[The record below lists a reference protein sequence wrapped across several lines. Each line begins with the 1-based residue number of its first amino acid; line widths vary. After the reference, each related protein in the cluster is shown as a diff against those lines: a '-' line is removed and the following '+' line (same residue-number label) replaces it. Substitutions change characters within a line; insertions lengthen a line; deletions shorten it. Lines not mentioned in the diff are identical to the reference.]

1 MLRRNGRGTG
11 RRRPIRLD
19 GKEGVTT
26 MRRTM
31 TTSFVLTLLITA
43 VLAGS
48 AFGRARHQST
58 PVMWH
63 PQTLMS
69 GEVGGGAVATL
80 VRRPNGVSFS
90 LRTLDLRA
98 GHAYTIWFVVL
109 NNPAA
114 CNATPCNAQDILLNP
129 ETDAQVTYGAGHVS
143 GGSGRAGFAGSFRV
157 GALDGW
163 LPGGRIANPLTA
175 EIQLVVND
183 HGPKLPAY
191 IRHGSSANGP
201 TSAASAARDA

>member
-1 MLRRNGRGTG
+1 
-11 RRRPIRLD
+11 
-19 GKEGVTT
+19 

-43 VLAGS
+43 VLAGP

-63 PQTLMS
+63 PQTMMT
-69 GEVGGGAVATL
+69 GGVGGGAGATL
-80 VRRPNGVSFS
+80 VRRPGGVSFS
-90 LRTLDLRA
+90 MRTLDLRA

-129 ETDAQVTYGAGHVS
+129 ETDAQVTYAAGHVS
-143 GGSGRAGFAGSFRV
+143 GGNGQAGFAGSFRV

-163 LPGGRIANPLTA
+163 LPGGRLANPLTA
-175 EIQLVVND
+175 EIQLVLND

-191 IRHGSSANGP
+191 MPGMIH
-201 TSAASAARDA
+201 T